1 MDAKA
6 EEIAKHQELMRE
18 RALLVT
24 HMISKLMIDFLSNN
38 IPRTPQLYH
47 TSALSGEAWLIELIQ
62 IREMGTAR

>member
-1 MDAKA
+1 MDTEA

-38 IPRTPQLYH
+38 IVGYKHIVVVCL
-47 TSALSGEAWLIELIQ
+47 LI
-62 IREMGTAR
+62 T